1 MKEYQKPEV
10 EIVSL
15 MANEA
20 IASDDIEDLLDLST
34 NPFN

>member
-1 MKEYQKPEV
+1 MKEYIKPEV

-15 MANEA
+15 MANEEITTVELEA
-20 IASDDIEDLLDLST
+20 ELGLST